1 MGRTCRACSRAC
13 AKHRTLNRYFHP
25 EHTPESQGYQIWFYA
40 RFGLVAQWTR
50 ARGYELRCRGF
61 ESLLARTFH
70 RKYFCRC
77 GGIGRRARFRFSCFF
92 VRVRVSPSVQGRIA
106 KLAQTKAV
114 FFATPSSKK
123 VSRLPRFVYT

>member
-1 MGRTCRACSRAC
+1 MGRTCRACSQAKSVAC

-61 ESLLARTFH
+61 ESLLARVATVFVCAKH
-70 RKYFCRC
+70 THNLADVAELVD
-77 GGIGRRARFRFSCFF
+77 ARDLGSRVFS
-92 VRVRVSPSVQGRIA
+92 
-106 KLAQTKAV
+106 
-114 FFATPSSKK
+114 
-123 VSRLPRFVYT
+123 